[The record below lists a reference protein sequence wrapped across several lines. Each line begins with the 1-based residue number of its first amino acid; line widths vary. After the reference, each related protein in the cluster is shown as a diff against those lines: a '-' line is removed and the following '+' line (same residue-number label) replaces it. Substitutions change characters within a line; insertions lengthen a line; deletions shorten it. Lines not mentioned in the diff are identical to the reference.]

1 MEKKSKVDNCNCN
14 KLNLRQNYG
23 GVFIM
28 ELDKKINP
36 SLSILHIKQRQ
47 GYGIITFNQ
56 LKPIGQICLA

>member
-1 MEKKSKVDNCNCN
+1 
-14 KLNLRQNYG
+14 
-23 GVFIM
+23 M